1 MTSSTSLSV
10 IVPVWNEAGRLEA
23 TLAAVAQF
31 MAAHSLHGE
40 VVLVDDGSTDGTPEL
55 ARRLGARVLAH
66 PENRGKGAAVRTGML
81 AAKGDFRL
89 FCDADLSTPMEEALR
104 LVGALE
110 RGAAVAVGSRMIE
123 GAEVLRA
130 RQRRRAVLSVGFN
143 RLTGALVPGVRDTQC
158 GFKMFTAEAAN
169 LCFRRARIDRY
180 AFDVELL
187 VIAHVLG
194 LPVEEVPI
202 RWSEADSSR
211 VDLIRDGARM
221 LADLAR
227 VGLLRSRG
235 AYR

>member
-1 MTSSTSLSV
+1 MTASTSLSV

-130 RQRRRAVLSVGFN
+130 RQRRRAV
-143 RLTGALVPGVRDTQC
+143 
-158 GFKMFTAEAAN
+158 
-169 LCFRRARIDRY
+169 
-180 AFDVELL
+180 
-187 VIAHVLG
+187 G
-194 LPVEEVPI
+194 L
-202 RWSEADSSR
+202 AGD
-211 VDLIRDGARM
+211 
-221 LADLAR
+221 
-227 VGLLRSRG
+227 
-235 AYR
+235 